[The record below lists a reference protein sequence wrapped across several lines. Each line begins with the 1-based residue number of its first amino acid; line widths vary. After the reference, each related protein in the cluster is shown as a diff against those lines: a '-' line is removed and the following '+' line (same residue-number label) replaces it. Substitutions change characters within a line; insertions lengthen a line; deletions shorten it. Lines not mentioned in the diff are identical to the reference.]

1 MIEPPDELLDLIRR
15 FEGLRL
21 RPYLCPAGV
30 PTIGYG
36 HTGPE
41 VTMRSPPISR
51 SLAEAWLEEDAAR
64 ACAMAIRISPAL
76 AIDRARLAAIADFV
90 YNLGSGRYKASTLR
104 RRVDAGD
111 WDDAAE
117 QLGRWVWG
125 GGRKL
130 PGLVTRRAAEAVLLA
145 R

>member
-1 MIEPPDELLDLIRR
+1 MIEPPGELLDLIRR

-21 RPYLCPAGV
+21 RPYLCPAGI

-41 VTMRSPPISR
+41 VTLHSPPISR

-76 AIDRARLAAIADFV
+76 AIDSAPAR
-90 YNLGSGRYKASTLR
+90 GRR
-104 RRVDAGD
+104 
-111 WDDAAE
+111 
-117 QLGRWVWG
+117 
-125 GGRKL
+125 
-130 PGLVTRRAAEAVLLA
+130 
-145 R
+145 